1 MNEIVKP
8 RKPEIGPSRWV
19 NEYSAS
25 QISPPIT
32 ETRMAQCGEWYFSFT
47 SPSRSGA
54 TPSML
59 HASMARVE

>member
-1 MNEIVKP
+1 
-8 RKPEIGPSRWV
+8 
-19 NEYSAS
+19 
-25 QISPPIT
+25 
-32 ETRMAQCGEWYFSFT
+32 MAQCGEWYFSFT